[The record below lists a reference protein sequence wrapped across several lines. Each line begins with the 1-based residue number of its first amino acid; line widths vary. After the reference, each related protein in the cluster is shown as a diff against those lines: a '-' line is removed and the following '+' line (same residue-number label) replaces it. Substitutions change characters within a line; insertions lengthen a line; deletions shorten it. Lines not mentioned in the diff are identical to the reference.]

1 MASEAGCNNSS
12 RESVILHRAFT
23 KSASIFVLLFIAA
36 LTARAGDWQYE
47 GVSRVVAIADIHGA
61 YDAMVEAL
69 LAADVVDADLAWSAG
84 DAHLVIVGDILDRGP
99 DSRPAMDLLI
109 RLETEAAANGGNVHV
124 LIGNH
129 EAMNLVGDLRY
140 VSTSEYAAFAD
151 DERPEER
158 ERWFAEYT
166 QKRAS
171 GDQSAEALNTI
182 FRQKFP
188 PGFFAHRREFASD
201 GKYGKWL
208 LSKPAIVVVNGTAFV
223 HGGLSPMVAKIG
235 LEGVNGKLI
244 GEMAEYIKQLEFLY
258 ETGVLLPTDAFYDHP
273 SIVGRYMP
281 PLNSSVE
288 VLRAIDAI
296 KTLND
301 SNLYSLDGPL
311 WYRGNIV
318 CSELIE
324 VDKLASALEA
334 IGANRVV
341 IGHTPTPGRRVLE
354 RLNGQI
360 IQIDT
365 GMLNNYYGGSAN
377 VLIIDEA
384 GVSVVNQDSEVV
396 AVPAPHPRKVGS
408 RPQGNLSYEQLES
421 LLTEGEVVGRKKDDA
436 GRDIVTVSD
445 GTSTIESVFERRKGR
460 GFYPEVAAYR
470 LDKLINLDMVPV
482 AVVRTV
488 EGREG
493 SLQFLPKNWI
503 DEFKR
508 QQDGSGGS
516 AWCDIKEQWNAMFVF
531 DVLTHNNGRNGRNI
545 LYSLDLWQ
553 LMLVGHQ
560 DAFST
565 RKGLPER
572 LKSVPFEVGQGW
584 KDAATGLNEATLTEA
599 LGDVLDEKR
608 LRALAARATAIAGQ

>member
-1 MASEAGCNNSS
+1 M
-12 RESVILHRAFT
+12 HRAFL
-23 KSASIFVLLFIAA
+23 KSALIVTFFFFAA
-36 LTARAGDWQYE
+36 LPARAGEWQYE

-61 YDAMVEAL
+61 YDAMVEAM
-69 LAADVVDADLAWSAG
+69 LAAGVVSEDLAWSAG
-84 DAHLVIVGDILDRGP
+84 EAHLVIVGDILDRGP
-99 DSRPAMDLLI
+99 DSRPAMDLLMQ
-109 RLETEAAANGGNVHV
+109 LEVEAETAGGMVHV

-140 VSTSEYAAFAD
+140 VSSSEYAAFAD
-151 DERPEER
+151 EEQPENR
-158 ERWFAEYT
+158 ERWLAAYA
-166 QKRAS
+166 QHRAPS
-171 GDQSAEALNTI
+171 DRSPEAVSTV
-182 FRQKFP
+182 FRQKYP

-223 HGGLSPMVAKIG
+223 HGGLSPMVEKIG
-235 LEGVNGKLI
+235 LEGVNRRLI
-244 GEMAEYIKQLEFLY
+244 GEMAEYVRKLEFLNAA
-258 ETGVLLPTDAFYDHP
+258 GVLLPTDAFYDHP
-273 SIVGRYMP
+273 TLLSRYMP
-281 PLNSSVE
+281 PLDSSVE
-288 VLRAIDAI
+288 VLKAIDVV
-296 KTLND
+296 KVLND

-311 WYRGNIV
+311 WYRGNVV

-324 VDKLASALEA
+324 VDKLSGALEA

-354 RLNGQI
+354 RLDGQI

-377 VLIIDEA
+377 ALIIDAA
-384 GVSVVNQDSEVV
+384 GVSVVNEDGETV
-396 AVPAPHPRKVGS
+396 AAPVQHPREVGS
-408 RPQGNLSYEQLES
+408 RPQGNLSFEQLET
-421 LLTEGEVVGRKKDDA
+421 LLANGEVIARRKDDA

-445 GTSTIESVFERRKGR
+445 GRSTIESVFDKRKGR

-470 LDKLINLDMVPV
+470 LDKLINLEMVPV
-482 AVVRTV
+482 AVVRAV
-488 EGREG
+488 EGSEG

-508 QQDGSGGS
+508 QEDGSGGS
-516 AWCDIKEQWNAMFVF
+516 AWCDVKEQWNAMFVF
-531 DVLTHNNGRNGRNI
+531 DVLTHNNSRNGRNI

-560 DAFST
+560 DAFAK
-565 RKGLPER
+565 RKGVPER
-572 LKSVPFEVGQGW
+572 LKSVPYEVGQGW
-584 KDAATGLNEATLTEA
+584 KDAASGLSEEVLAEA

-608 LRALAARATAIAGQ
+608 VRALAARATALAEQ

>member
-1 MASEAGCNNSS
+1 
-12 RESVILHRAFT
+12 LHKALK
-23 KSASIFVLLFIAA
+23 KSALIVSLLFLAPLIARGA
-36 LTARAGDWQYE
+36 EWQYD
-47 GVSRVVAIADIHGA
+47 GVSRVIAIADVHGA

-69 LAADVVDADLAWSAG
+69 LAADVVDTDLAWSAG

-99 DSRPAMDLLI
+99 NSRPAMDLLMQ
-109 RLETEAAANGGNVHV
+109 LETEAESRGGKVHV

-140 VSTSEYAAFAD
+140 VSSSEYAAFAD
-151 DERPEER
+151 EEQPEER
-158 ERWFAEYT
+158 ERWFAAYA
-166 QKRAS
+166 QSRAS
-171 GDQSAEALNTI
+171 ADQSPEALNTV

-223 HGGLSPMVAKIG
+223 HGGLSPMVEKIG

-244 GEMAEYIKQLEFLY
+244 GEMAQYIEQLEFLY
-258 ETGVLLPTDAFYDHP
+258 EAGVMLPTDAFYDHP
-273 SIVGRYMP
+273 AIAGRYMP
-281 PLNSSVE
+281 PLDSSAD
-288 VLRAIDAI
+288 VLRAIDMI
-296 KTLND
+296 KVLND

-311 WYRGNIV
+311 WYRGNVV

-324 VDKLASALEA
+324 VDKLSGALEA

-354 RLNGQI
+354 RLDGQI

-377 VLIIDEA
+377 VLVIDAA
-384 GVSVVNQDSEVV
+384 GVSVVNQDGETVV
-396 AVPAPHPRKVGS
+396 ALAPNPREVGS
-408 RPQGNLSYEQLES
+408 RPQGNLSYEQLET
-421 LLTEGEVVGRKKDDA
+421 LLTNGEVIARRKDDV

-445 GTSTIESVFERRKGR
+445 GTSTIESVFAKRKGR

-470 LDKLINLDMVPV
+470 LDKLIDLEMVPV
-482 AVVRTV
+482 AVARTV
-488 EGREG
+488 EGSDG

-503 DEFKR
+503 DEHKR
-508 QQDGSGGS
+508 QEDGSGGS
-516 AWCDIKEQWNAMFVF
+516 AWCDVKEQWNAMFVF

-545 LYSLDLWQ
+545 LYSLDMWQ
-553 LMLVGHQ
+553 LMLVGHR
-560 DAFST
+560 DAFGT

-572 LKSVPFEVGQGW
+572 LRSVPFEVGQGW
-584 KDAATGLNEATLTEA
+584 KDAAAGLTEATLTDA
-599 LGDVLDEKR
+599 LGDVLDAKR
-608 LRALAARATAIAGQ
+608 IRALAARATALAEQ

>member
-1 MASEAGCNNSS
+1 M
-12 RESVILHRAFT
+12 HKAFLKLALIVT
-23 KSASIFVLLFIAA
+23 FFFVAA
-36 LTARAGDWQYE
+36 LPARAGEWQYE

-69 LAADVVDADLAWSAG
+69 LAADVVDKELAWSAG
-84 DAHLVIVGDILDRGP
+84 DTHLVIVGDILDRGP
-99 DSRPAMDLLI
+99 NSRPAMDLLMQ
-109 RLETEAAANGGNVHV
+109 LEAEAEADGGMVHV

-158 ERWFAEYT
+158 ERWFAAYA
-166 QKRAS
+166 QQRAS
-171 GDQSAEALNTI
+171 GDQSPEALNTV

-188 PGFFAHRREFASD
+188 PGYFAHRREFGSD

-223 HGGLSPMVAKIG
+223 HGGLSPMVEKIG
-235 LEGVNGKLI
+235 LDGVNGRLL
-244 GEMAEYIKQLEFLY
+244 GEMAEYVRQLEFLNAA
-258 ETGVLLPTDAFYDHP
+258 GIMLPTDAFYDHP
-273 SIVGRYMP
+273 KLLSSYMP
-281 PLNSSVE
+281 PLDSSAE
-288 VLRAIDAI
+288 VLKAIDVV
-296 KTLND
+296 KVLND
-301 SNLYSLDGPL
+301 SNLYSLNGPL
-311 WYRGNIV
+311 WYRGNVV

-324 VDKLASALEA
+324 VDKLSGALEA

-360 IQIDT
+360 IEIDT

-377 VLIIDEA
+377 ALIIDDA
-384 GVSVVNQDSEVV
+384 GVSVVNQDNETV
-396 AVPAPHPRKVGS
+396 AAPVEHPREVGS
-408 RPQGNLSYEQLES
+408 RPQGNLSYEQLET
-421 LLTEGEVVGRKKDDA
+421 LLTNGEVIARKKDDA

-445 GTSTIESVFERRKGR
+445 GTSTIESVFDKRKGR

-470 LDKLINLDMVPV
+470 LDKLINLEMVPV

-488 EGREG
+488 EGSDG

-503 DEFKR
+503 DEHKR
-508 QQDGSGGS
+508 QEDGSGGS
-516 AWCDIKEQWNAMFVF
+516 AWCDVKEQWNAMFVF
-531 DVLTHNNGRNGRNI
+531 DALTHNNGRNGRNI

-560 DAFST
+560 DAFAT
-565 RKGLPER
+565 RKGLPDR

-584 KDAATGLNEATLTEA
+584 KDAAAGLTEATLTEA

-608 LRALAARATAIAGQ
+608 VRALAARATALADR

>member
-1 MASEAGCNNSS
+1 M
-12 RESVILHRAFT
+12 F
-23 KSASIFVLLFIAA
+23 FAA
-36 LTARAGDWQYE
+36 LPARAAEWQYE
-47 GVSRVVAIADIHGA
+47 GVSRVIAIADIHGA

-69 LAADVVDADLAWSAG
+69 RAADVVNEDLAWSAG

-99 DSRPAMDLLI
+99 NSRPVMDLLMQ
-109 RLETEAAANGGNVHV
+109 LEVEAEAVGGMVHV

-151 DERPEER
+151 EEQPEDR
-158 ERWFAEYT
+158 ERWLAAYA
-166 QKRAS
+166 QHRAPS
-171 GDQSAEALNTI
+171 DQSPEAVSTV
-182 FRQKFP
+182 FRQKYP

-223 HGGLSPMVAKIG
+223 HGGLSPMVEKIG
-235 LEGVNGKLI
+235 LEGVNRRLI
-244 GEMAEYIKQLEFLY
+244 GEMAEYIRKLEFLNAA
-258 ETGVLLPTDAFYDHP
+258 GVLMPTDAFHDHP
-273 SIVGRYMP
+273 TLLSRYMP
-281 PLNSSVE
+281 PLDIGAE
-288 VLRAIDAI
+288 VLRAIDVVKA
-296 KTLND
+296 LND
-301 SNLYSLDGPL
+301 SSLHSLDGPL
-311 WYRGNIV
+311 WYRGNVV

-324 VDKLASALEA
+324 VDKLSGALEA

-354 RLNGQI
+354 RLDGQI
-360 IQIDT
+360 IEIDT

-377 VLIIDEA
+377 ALIIDAA
-384 GVSVVNQDSEVV
+384 GVSVVNQDGETV
-396 AVPAPHPRKVGS
+396 AAPVEHPREVGS
-408 RPQGNLSYEQLES
+408 RPQGNLSFEQLET
-421 LLTEGEVVGRKKDDA
+421 LLANGEVIARRNDDA

-445 GTSTIESVFERRKGR
+445 GTSTIESVFDKRKGR

-470 LDKLINLDMVPV
+470 LDKLINLEMVPV
-482 AVVRTV
+482 AVARTV

-503 DEFKR
+503 DEQKR
-508 QQDGSGGS
+508 QEDGSGGS
-516 AWCDIKEQWNAMFVF
+516 AWCDVKEQWNAMFVF

-560 DAFST
+560 DAFAT
-565 RKGLPER
+565 RKGVPER
-572 LKSVPFEVGQGW
+572 LKSVPYEVGQGW
-584 KDAATGLNEATLTEA
+584 KNAASGLTEATLGEA

-608 LRALAARATAIAGQ
+608 IRALAARAAALADQ

>member
-1 MASEAGCNNSS
+1 M
-12 RESVILHRAFT
+12 HRAFI
-23 KSASIFVLLFIAA
+23 KSVLIVTLLLVAA
-36 LTARAGDWQYE
+36 LTARAGEWQYD

-69 LAADVVDADLAWSAG
+69 LAADVVDSDLAWSAG

-99 DSRPAMDLLI
+99 NSRPAMDLLMQ
-109 RLETEAAANGGNVHV
+109 LEAEAEAAGGMVHV

-158 ERWFAEYT
+158 ERWSAAYA
-166 QKRAS
+166 QHRAPS
-171 GDQSAEALNTI
+171 DQSPEAVSTV

-223 HGGLSPMVAKIG
+223 HGGLSPMVEKIG
-235 LEGVNGKLI
+235 LEGVNGRLI
-244 GEMAEYIKQLEFLY
+244 GEMAEYVKQLEVLY
-258 ETGVLLPTDAFYDHP
+258 EAGVMLPTDAFHDHP
-273 SIVGRYMP
+273 EIASRYIP
-281 PLNSSVE
+281 PLDSSAE
-288 VLRAIDAI
+288 VLKAIDVV
-296 KTLND
+296 KVLND

-311 WYRGNIV
+311 WYRGNVV

-324 VDKLASALEA
+324 VDKLSGTLEA
-334 IGANRVV
+334 IGADRVV

-354 RLNGQI
+354 RLDGQVI
-360 IQIDT
+360 EIDT

-377 VLIIDEA
+377 VLVIDAA
-384 GVSVVNQDSEVV
+384 GVSVVNQDNETV
-396 AVPAPHPRKVGS
+396 AVPAPHPRAVGS
-408 RPQGNLSYEQLES
+408 RPQGNLSYEQLET
-421 LLTEGEVVGRKKDDA
+421 LLTNGEVIARKKDNA

-445 GTSTIESVFERRKGR
+445 GTSTIESLFDKRKGR
-460 GFYPEVAAYR
+460 DFYPEVAAYR
-470 LDKLINLDMVPV
+470 LDKLINLEMVPV

-503 DEFKR
+503 DEQKR
-508 QQDGSGGS
+508 QEEGSGGS
-516 AWCDIKEQWNAMFVF
+516 AWCDVKEQWNAMFVF
-531 DVLTHNNGRNGRNI
+531 DALTHNNGRNGRNI
-545 LYSLDLWQ
+545 LYSLEMWQ

-560 DAFST
+560 EAFAA
-565 RKGLPER
+565 RKGLPDR

-584 KDAATGLNEATLTEA
+584 KDAAAELTEATLTEA
-599 LGDVLDEKR
+599 LGDVLGEKR
-608 LRALAARATAIAGQ
+608 VRALAARATALADR